1 MRLGWARNFLE
12 RGGMQFIMS
21 QIYALDVNNADT
33 KQTEFMLAL
42 VRVFLTAA
50 FACDQSKEFVQA
62 VRLTR
67 KSSSIDDG
75 DALDRQTK
83 KKDDNMDKL
92 H

>member
-50 FACDQSKEFVQA
+50 FACDQSKEFV
-62 VRLTR
+62 
-67 KSSSIDDG
+67 
-75 DALDRQTK
+75 
-83 KKDDNMDKL
+83 
-92 H
+92 